1 MFTALLIIVY
11 LSFISLGLPDSV
23 LGSAWPLMYNDLSV
37 SLSSAG
43 VISMIVSAATIIS
56 SLFSSKI
63 IKRFDTGKITLV
75 SVGMTAVALMGFS
88 ICPSMLWIC
97 VMAIPLGLGAGSVD
111 AALNNFVALHCK
123 AKHMSWLHCFWGIG
137 ATTGPIIMSISI
149 ANNYGWRK
157 GYFAISILQ
166 FFLVFILFFTLPL
179 WKKVEGTNSS
189 SEIQEGREEKEEH
202 NNTSVLKLP
211 GVKFSLLTFLC
222 YCGVEASTGLWGSS
236 YLVNYR
242 GVDAAQAAGAISLF
256 YAGITLGRF
265 LSGFLTMK
273 FNNLLLIRSGQILC
287 FIGAVL
293 LLLPLPIY
301 LSIAALIL
309 IGFGYAPIYPS
320 MMHETPRR
328 FGKAA
333 SQAIMGLQIAFAYI
347 GTTFMPPLLGFTA
360 SKTSIV
366 IYPYFLIAYILIMLI
381 SSEKTNM
388 YVKVNENNYV
398 V

>member
-23 LGSAWPLMYNDLSV
+23 LGSAWPVMHSDLSV

-56 SLFSSKI
+56 SLFSGKI

-97 VMAIPLGLGAGSVD
+97 ILAIPLGLGAGSVD

-157 GYFAISILQ
+157 GYFAIAILQ
-166 FFLVFILFFTLPL
+166 FFLIFILLFTLPL
-179 WKKVEGTNSS
+179 WKKVEGTGPS
-189 SEIQEGREEKEEH
+189 SETQEEKEEKEEH

-273 FNNLLLIRSGQILC
+273 FSNLFLIRSGQILC

-328 FGKAA
+328 FGKSA

-366 IYPYFLIAYILIMLI
+366 IYPFFLLAYIAVMFI

-388 YVKVNENNYV
+388 CVKVNENNYV

>member
-23 LGSAWPLMYNDLSV
+23 LGSAWPLMHNDLSV
-37 SLSSAG
+37 SLSAAG
-43 VISMIVSAATIIS
+43 IISMIVSAATIIS
-56 SLFSSKI
+56 SLFSGKI
-63 IKRFDTGKITLV
+63 IRRFDTGKITLV
-75 SVGMTAVALMGFS
+75 SVGMTAIALMGFS

-97 VMAIPLGLGAGSVD
+97 AIAIPLGLGAGSVD

-137 ATTGPIIMSISI
+137 ATTGPIIMSLFI
-149 ANNYGWRK
+149 ANDYGWRK
-157 GYFAISILQ
+157 GYFTIAMLQ
-166 FFLVFILFFTLPL
+166 FSLVFILLFTLPL
-179 WKKVEGTNSS
+179 WKKVGGSNIS
-189 SEIQEGREEKEEH
+189 SETQEEKEEKEEYS
-202 NNTSVLKLP
+202 NTSVLKLP

-273 FNNLLLIRSGQILC
+273 FSNLFLIRSGQILC
-287 FIGAVL
+287 LVGAIL
-293 LLLPLPIY
+293 LILPLPIY
-301 LSIAALIL
+301 FSIAALIL

-328 FGKAA
+328 FGKSA

-366 IYPYFLIAYILIMLI
+366 IYPYFLIAYIVIMLI
-381 SSEKTNM
+381 SSEKTNTCI
-388 YVKVNENNYV
+388 KVNEINYSL
-398 V
+398 

>member
-56 SLFSSKI
+56 SLFSGKI

-157 GYFAISILQ
+157 GYLAISILQ
-166 FFLVFILFFTLPL
+166 FFLVFALFFTLPL
-179 WKKVEGTNSS
+179 WKKVEGTNPS
-189 SEIQEGREEKEEH
+189 SEIQGDKEEKRG
-202 NNTSVLKLP
+202 TQQYFCAKITRR
-211 GVKFSLLTFLC
+211 KIFTADISLL
-222 YCGVEASTGLWGSS
+222 LWG
-236 YLVNYR
+236 
-242 GVDAAQAAGAISLF
+242 
-256 YAGITLGRF
+256 
-265 LSGFLTMK
+265 
-273 FNNLLLIRSGQILC
+273 
-287 FIGAVL
+287 
-293 LLLPLPIY
+293 
-301 LSIAALIL
+301 
-309 IGFGYAPIYPS
+309 
-320 MMHETPRR
+320 
-328 FGKAA
+328 
-333 SQAIMGLQIAFAYI
+333 
-347 GTTFMPPLLGFTA
+347 
-360 SKTSIV
+360 
-366 IYPYFLIAYILIMLI
+366 
-381 SSEKTNM
+381 
-388 YVKVNENNYV
+388 
-398 V
+398 

>member
-56 SLFSSKI
+56 SLFSGKI

-157 GYFAISILQ
+157 GYLAISILQ
-166 FFLVFILFFTLPL
+166 FFLVFVLFFTLPL
-179 WKKVEGTNSS
+179 WEKVEGTNPS
-189 SEIQEGREEKEEH
+189 SEIQGDKEEKEEH

-273 FNNLLLIRSGQILC
+273 FNNLFLIRAGQILC

-309 IGFGYAPIYPS
+309 IGVGYAPIYPS

-388 YVKVNENNYV
+388 CVKVNENNYV

>member
-1 MFTALLIIVY
+1 M
-11 LSFISLGLPDSV
+11 
-23 LGSAWPLMYNDLSV
+23 
-37 SLSSAG
+37 
-43 VISMIVSAATIIS
+43 
-56 SLFSSKI
+56 
-63 IKRFDTGKITLV
+63 
-75 SVGMTAVALMGFS
+75 
-88 ICPSMLWIC
+88 
-97 VMAIPLGLGAGSVD
+97 
-111 AALNNFVALHCK
+111 
-123 AKHMSWLHCFWGIG
+123 
-137 ATTGPIIMSISI
+137 
-149 ANNYGWRK
+149 
-157 GYFAISILQ
+157 
-166 FFLVFILFFTLPL
+166 
-179 WKKVEGTNSS
+179 
-189 SEIQEGREEKEEH
+189 
-202 NNTSVLKLP
+202 
-211 GVKFSLLTFLC
+211 
-222 YCGVEASTGLWGSS
+222 
-236 YLVNYR
+236 VNYR

-273 FNNLLLIRSGQILC
+273 FNNLFLIRAGQILC

-309 IGFGYAPIYPS
+309 IGVGYAPIYPS

-388 YVKVNENNYV
+388 CVKVNENNYV

>member
-309 IGFGYAPIYPS
+309 IGVGYAPIYPS

-388 YVKVNENNYV
+388 CVKVNENNYV

>member
-23 LGSAWPLMYNDLSV
+23 LGSAWPVMHSDLSV

-56 SLFSSKI
+56 SLFSGKI

-97 VMAIPLGLGAGSVD
+97 ILAIPLGLGAGSVD

-137 ATTGPIIMSISI
+137 ATTGPVIMSISI

-157 GYFAISILQ
+157 GYFAIAMLQ
-166 FFLVFILFFTLPL
+166 FFLVFVLFFTLPL
-179 WKKVEGTNSS
+179 WKKAERTDRPI
-189 SEIQEGREEKEEH
+189 ETQEEKEEKDEY
-202 NNTSVLKLP
+202 NNISVLKLP

-265 LSGFLTMK
+265 LTGFLTMK
-273 FNNLLLIRSGQILC
+273 FSNLFLIRAGQILC

-301 LSIAALIL
+301 LSIAALVL

-328 FGKAA
+328 FGKSA
-333 SQAIMGLQIAFAYI
+333 SQAIMGLQISFAYI
-347 GTTFMPPLLGFTA
+347 GTTFMPPLLGFIA

-366 IYPYFLIAYILIMLI
+366 IYPFFLLVYITVMFI

-388 YVKVNENNYV
+388 CVKVNENNYV